1 MAKRYRTEEALIQV
15 LTDGEQDSKS
25 DISDFELLDDGNEDS
40 IDDSSSS
47 GDDGD
52 EGEGGSEAEM
62 DSSEEDEDS
71 SKEDN
76 GRQIIQQNALHAY
89 LICLHFVGSR
99 LSESVGIL
107 GSPALSLLLQP
118 GQQMKC

>member
-1 MAKRYRTEEALIQV
+1 MAKRYSTEEALMQV
-15 LTDGEQDSKS
+15 LTDCVHDSVS
-25 DISDFELLDDGNEDS
+25 DSDFDLLDDS

-47 GDDGD
+47 VEDGD
-52 EGEGGSEAEM
+52 EGEGESEAEM
-62 DSSEEDEDS
+62 DSSEGDEDS

-107 GSPALSLLLQP
+107 VRPASFLLPRP
-118 GQQMKC
+118 GQQIKC